1 MYLGLLGFQKLFKKK
16 AHSTKFNN
24 LVKTIYQKKI
34 NMAFASAFGGGVLA
48 FFFCALED
56 WRWNET
62 WGWYMFYFFYVSVYL
77 MLPLLERKALIKMS
91 EEINYDSIE
100 NLMKTSKLSG
110 VKLIRDDIES
120 FIGRKLNFFEN
131 NAFQKWYDNTTTQH
145 PIH

>member
-1 MYLGLLGFQKLFKKK
+1 
-16 AHSTKFNN
+16 
-24 LVKTIYQKKI
+24 
-34 NMAFASAFGGGVLA
+34 
-48 FFFCALED
+48 
-56 WRWNET
+56 
-62 WGWYMFYFFYVSVYL
+62 
-77 MLPLLERKALIKMS
+77 MS

>member
-1 MYLGLLGFQKLFKKK
+1 MYTTFLSFLFFGFFFLIGYVLYLGLLGFQKLFKKK

-62 WGWYMFYFFYVSVYL
+62 WGWYMFYFF
-77 MLPLLERKALIKMS
+77 
-91 EEINYDSIE
+91 
-100 NLMKTSKLSG
+100 T
-110 VKLIRDDIES
+110 
-120 FIGRKLNFFEN
+120 
-131 NAFQKWYDNTTTQH
+131 
-145 PIH
+145 